1 MFRLESSEYWVF
13 EKIVPEKVCDAI
25 MDFGDALPLQQGVVF
40 QGLKPEVRDS
50 SISWIEPNSWITGLC
65 NHYINIS
72 NAEAD
77 WNVNL
82 SYTSAPQYTVY
93 EEGMFYEFHTDSE
106 DSSQRPEDGTQRKL
120 SLSMQLNDP
129 SEYEG
134 GELRFQHHGTD
145 ETFSEPQFAH
155 KGSVIVFPS
164 HLRHEVTKV
173 TKGTRKS
180 LVAWCRGP
188 EWR

>member
-1 MFRLESSEYWVF
+1 MFRLENTEYWVF
-13 EKIVPEKVCDAI
+13 EKTIPEKVCDAI
-25 MDFGDALPLQQGVVF
+25 MDIGDAQALQQGVIAE
-40 QGLKPEVRDS
+40 GLNADFRNS
-50 SISWIEPNSWITGLC
+50 SISWIEPTSWITGLC
-65 NHYINIS
+65 NHYFNIA
-72 NAEAD
+72 NMEAG
-77 WNVNL
+77 WRVSL
-82 SYTSAPQYTVY
+82 SYTSAPQYTIY
-93 EEGMFYEFHTDSE
+93 EEGMFYNFHTDSE
-106 DSSQRPEDGTQRKL
+106 DRSQCGEDGTQRKL
-120 SLSMQLNDP
+120 SLSIQLNDP

-164 HLRHEVTKV
+164 YLRHKVTKV

-188 EWR
+188 EWQ

>member
-1 MFRLESSEYWVF
+1 
-13 EKIVPEKVCDAI
+13 
-25 MDFGDALPLQQGVVF
+25 
-40 QGLKPEVRDS
+40 
-50 SISWIEPNSWITGLC
+50 
-65 NHYINIS
+65 
-72 NAEAD
+72 
-77 WNVNL
+77 
-82 SYTSAPQYTVY
+82 
-93 EEGMFYEFHTDSE
+93 MFYAFHTDSE
-106 DSSQRPEDGTQRKL
+106 NPSQRGEDGTQRKL

-134 GELRFQHHGTD
+134 GVLRFQTTSAE
-145 ETFSEPQFAH
+145 ETFFTEPQFAH

-164 HLRHEVTKV
+164 YLRHEVTKV